1 LKKYSVSEFTNEIRN
16 KYPKAYNDL
25 SDKKLLELWIKKFPN
40 DIKQIKDYNNSNFK
54 GDNAVREIYTYYIK
68 WLGIIICALCI
79 FSFFVSTNWIITL
92 IKETNQEYGRTDSDA
107 SKFLYTIGIYIAEF
121 GYWLKKL
128 PIILKIIGTVVGGI
142 IWLTHNED

>member
-1 LKKYSVSEFTNEIRN
+1 MNKYSVAEFANYIRE
-16 KYPKAYNDL
+16 KHPGAYNDL
-25 SDKKLLELWIKKFPN
+25 SDKKLLELWFKKFPN
-40 DIKQIKDYNNSNFK
+40 DIAQIKNYNHSNFK
-54 GDNAVREIYTYYIK
+54 EDNVVRGIYNYYIK
-68 WLGIIICALCI
+68 WLGIIICSLCV

-128 PIILKIIGTVVGGI
+128 PIFIKVIGIVVGGI
-142 IWLTHNED
+142 IWVTHNED